1 MTAAIIDPTQA
12 EMEAFSARLSSE
24 YMGFGGN
31 IAFISRLITVPNDSL
46 ALLSKVRRC
55 MESCSGTDE
64 SLDKC
69 VSMNIK
75 FAAKICPEMRGF
87 AEKLPWYF
95 FLIRH
100 KWFAA
105 IDAWES
111 FAEDLEMISSTERR
125 AAMSALERAAGAV
138 AHNLPSWRETSLFQ

>member
-105 IDAWES
+105 IDAWGRGLKRRRS
-111 FAEDLEMISSTERR
+111 RDDLFHRASHRYERPGTR
-125 AAMSALERAAGAV
+125 RRSRS
-138 AHNLPSWRETSLFQ
+138 P